1 MTNEQIDELLAE
13 IGRAPLITSEEER
26 MLLKAVKEKGCDCD
40 EMKLLEAA
48 NMRFVVSLV
57 NQYQHRGL
65 TLEELI
71 EVGKAGLREA
81 IEQYDLEASNKLAV
95 EAVQCMRHRIE
106 RTIKKNEQ
114 GTSEAQKGQISL
126 SVFQDL

>member
-26 MLLKAVKEKGCDCD
+26 MLLKAVKEKGTDCD
-40 EMKLLEAA
+40 EMKRLEAA
-48 NMRFVVSLV
+48 NMRFIVSLA

-65 TLEELI
+65 NLEELI

-81 IEQYDLEASNKLAV
+81 IEKYDLEANNKLAL
-95 EAVQCMRHRIE
+95 EAVQCMHQRIE
-106 RTIKKNEQ
+106 RTIKENES
-114 GTSEAQKGQISL
+114 GYK
-126 SVFQDL
+126 

>member
-26 MLLKAVKEKGCDCD
+26 MLLKAVKEKGTNCD
-40 EMKLLEAA
+40 EMKRLEAA

-71 EVGKAGLREA
+71 EAGKTSFRKAAMDYDLDPDSKFITYAVAHMRQD
-81 IEQYDLEASNKLAV
+81 IEQAIINCTKDE
-95 EAVQCMRHRIE
+95 
-106 RTIKKNEQ
+106 
-114 GTSEAQKGQISL
+114 
-126 SVFQDL
+126 